1 MVNFGLYS
9 TSVLAQVN
17 IGGSSA
23 VILGIVIAVSGAL
36 LYFLRSIR
44 PELSRD
50 HDIFFAAV
58 GLLCGFIL
66 IFQGWR
72 LDPILQFGQ
81 FLLTGS
87 TIFFA
92 LETIRLRG
100 VATEQARRN
109 TPIVDDERPVSRV
122 YRAELDELEPYEE
135 EQENRRLRGYQDP
148 RSNRR
153 PPATAT
159 TSDYPRSSSRDSRDT
174 SERDRYNS
182 PSRDDYRERP
192 PKRRPRTTPVENP
205 YDDWGDEAESWQE
218 KPTTPPQ
225 RPPRRP
231 RPQRPPQ
238 ETRSDDRAD
247 IRSDDLPRQPRKR
260 RPRPSDVGYSP
271 TLEEEAMPTEYVDY
285 QPIDELDDIPKDKP
299 KDRDESSDRQDSEVK
314 DNLGNFDY

>member
-9 TSVLAQVN
+9 TGVLAQVN
-17 IGGSSA
+17 IGGSSG
-23 VILGIVIAVSGAL
+23 VILGIVIAVAGAL

-135 EQENRRLRGYQDP
+135 ERYDNRRLRGYQDP
-148 RSNRR
+148 HNKRRSSKTQSDYRR
-153 PPATAT
+153 PN
-159 TSDYPRSSSRDSRDT
+159 SRDT
-174 SERDRYNS
+174 RDVRDSSDRDRYNS
-182 PSRDDYRERP
+182 RDDYRQRP
-192 PKRRPRTTPVENP
+192 PQRRPPTTTAQDS
-205 YDDWGDEAESWQE
+205 YDDWGEERDSWREES
-218 KPTTPPQ
+218 TSPPQ
-225 RPPRRP
+225 RRPRRP
-231 RPQRPPQ
+231 RPQQRPPQ
-238 ETRSDDRAD
+238 EARQENDA
-247 IRSDDLPRQPRKR
+247 PRPTRKR
-260 RPRPSDVGYSP
+260 RPRPSDESYR
-271 TLEEEAMPTEYVDY
+271 TTQEEEAIPTEYVDY
-285 QPIDELDDIPKDKP
+285 QPIDELENESKDESQ
-299 KDRDESSDRQDSEVK
+299 DRDESDDNKDSEVK
-314 DNLGNFDY
+314 NNLGNFDY

>member
-1 MVNFGLYS
+1 MVIFRLYS

-23 VILGIVIAVSGAL
+23 VILGIVIAVAGAL

-100 VATEQARRN
+100 VATEQARRD

-135 EQENRRLRGYQDP
+135 ERYDNRRLRGYQDP

-159 TSDYPRSSSRDSRDT
+159 TSDYPSPSARDGLDT
-174 SERDRYNS
+174 SERDRYN
-182 PSRDDYRERP
+182 SRDDYRERP
-192 PKRRPRTTPVENP
+192 PKRRPRKTPVQNP
-205 YDDWGDEAESWQE
+205 YDDWSDEAETWREQ
-218 KPTTPPQ
+218 PTTPPQ

-231 RPQRPPQ
+231 RPQQRPPQ
-238 ETRSDDRAD
+238 ETRSEEDR
-247 IRSDDLPRQPRKR
+247 PRQTRKR
-260 RPRPSDVGYSP
+260 RPRPSDVGYKP
-271 TLEEEAMPTEYVDY
+271 LIPEEEVMPTEYVDY
-285 QPIDELDDIPKDKP
+285 QPIDELDDQPKDEP
-299 KDRDESSDRQDSEVK
+299 KDRDEPSDRQDSEVK